1 MSRAHSPE
9 ITLTEA
15 EFRER
20 YVWTSCIFNY
30 KPLTHG

>member
-1 MSRAHSPE
+1 MPRAHNPE

-20 YVWTSCIFNY
+20 YVWTSHIFNY
-30 KPLTHG
+30 NPLTLE